1 MNKPSIPDQDFW
13 EADIAVGSSTTIYN
27 IYLMFSEDD
36 IEVRMLSLLAFSK
49 LTVCYGKSTFLRTV
63 SLPEGIS

>member
-1 MNKPSIPDQDFW
+1 MSYTYCLGIMTLQLALLQQYN
-13 EADIAVGSSTTIYN
+13 IYI

-49 LTVCYGKSTFLRTV
+49 LTVCYGKSPFLRTV
-63 SLPEGIS
+63 SLPEGI

>member
-1 MNKPSIPDQDFW
+1 MNKPNIPNHDFW
-13 EADIAVGSSTTIYN
+13 EADIA
-27 IYLMFSEDD
+27 YLMFSEDD

-63 SLPEGIS
+63 GLPEGIS